1 MDHIT
6 YNDYGEKGHYSGN
19 SEYPTQTNIKEDA
32 EAFRDMK
39 QENLRTSP
47 LVGETKNNWLTSK
60 TLFSV
65 S

>member
-32 EAFRDMK
+32 EAFRNMK
-39 QENLRTSP
+39 
-47 LVGETKNNWLTSK
+47 
-60 TLFSV
+60 
-65 S
+65 